1 MTCNCDIFSWREV
14 AHLKHYSVSH
24 FKGLT
29 NLLYGN
35 MFVLQDIGETALH
48 LAVVREMGNSLH
60 LVDFLVQNMPTQAL
74 DKVTLAPSDST
85 GSGSN
90 TVLHLC
96 ALHDKPECMKLLLR
110 SGADPT
116 LRNAQDKTP
125 LDIAQD
131 RGHHTCEEL
140 VSHPPLLARF
150 QCTGI
155 RDLRPLS

>member
-1 MTCNCDIFSWREV
+1 MHGATI
-14 AHLKHYSVSH
+14 KI
-24 FKGLT
+24 
-29 NLLYGN
+29 NLLYGH

-74 DKVTLAPSDST
+74 DKFTLAPSDST

-90 TVLHLC
+90 TALHLC

-131 RGHHTCEEL
+131 RGHHSCEEL
-140 VSHPPLLARF
+140 VSQPPVFAEF
-150 QCTGI
+150 QCTGF
-155 RDLRPLS
+155 RDFRHLSGRIM

>member
-1 MTCNCDIFSWREV
+1 
-14 AHLKHYSVSH
+14 
-24 FKGLT
+24 
-29 NLLYGN
+29 
-35 MFVLQDIGETALH
+35 MFALQDIGETALH

-74 DKVTLAPSDST
+74 DRVTLAPLDSS
-85 GSGSN
+85 GSGNN
-90 TVLHLC
+90 TALHLC

-131 RGHHTCEEL
+131 RGHHGCEEL
-140 VSHPPLLARF
+140 VSHVSVLA
-150 QCTGI
+150 
-155 RDLRPLS
+155 

>member
-1 MTCNCDIFSWREV
+1 
-14 AHLKHYSVSH
+14 
-24 FKGLT
+24 
-29 NLLYGN
+29 

-131 RGHHTCEEL
+131 RGHHSCEEL
-140 VSHPPLLARF
+140 VSHPPCTCSISVHWHERLLTFKLKNCVKSSHYLFKNFYVTSKEGRSVLKE
-150 QCTGI
+150 
-155 RDLRPLS
+155 DVLL